1 MNIMKVEHVPFDDT
15 RPRKISKIFA
25 GELAAEVDRLNNMLG
40 DSDNYTY
47 RETAQQVVPT
57 GLELPDELQ
66 IADMHAQVPPTPR
79 TKALVNACVT
89 ESFKSFHKERESLG
103 IPRDPRSWDES
114 HVIQWLLWAIRDFCL
129 EGVNVAGF
137 AMKGHELCCMPREE
151 FLSRAPPFAGDIL
164 LEHLDMLQKE
174 SDRISEALSLATT
187 SATHTTTTTSVPLEN
202 VPASFYESTCMP
214 DFDDFLSKGYGN
226 NPEQPKAIPV
236 SVATTSYS
244 ETMYPTISE
253 SLQTL
258 NDINAE
264 ELLNIKQEDTSSD
277 YYSQEPSPCSSYSD
291 NQNLDFYGPMIHDHQ
306 PQPNITFQGKSLNTT
321 NFGRLDVSLDGG
333 FTGSYQQVPLSK
345 ALSDKSDLASS
356 FNSTISMSRCDSPA
370 STSSQDIPSNPV
382 IQAAVLAGYSG
393 SGPIQLW
400 QFLLELL
407 TDKACQHLISWT
419 GDGWE
424 FKLSDPDEVARRW
437 GKRKNKPKMN
447 YEKLSRG
454 LRYYY
459 DKNIIHKTS
468 GKRYVYRFVCDL
480 QSLLGYTP
488 EEIHQMVGV
497 RPLDKEDE

>member
-1 MNIMKVEHVPFDDT
+1 MKVESMYSLSEAGGDAAK
-15 RPRKISKIFA
+15 PRKIEKAFA
-25 GELAAEVDRLNNMLG
+25 GELAAEVDRLNSMLG
-40 DSDNYTY
+40 GSDFYTY
-47 RETAQQVVPT
+47 HESAQQVVPT
-57 GLELPDELQ
+57 GLELPDE
-66 IADMHAQVPPTPR
+66 IIDMHPQVPPTPR

-89 ESFKSFHKERESLG
+89 ESFKSFHKEQERQG
-103 IPRDPRSWDES
+103 IPADPRSWDES
-114 HVIQWLLWAIRDFCL
+114 HVISWLLWAIRDFCL
-129 EGVNVAGF
+129 EGVVVAQF
-137 AMKGHELCCMPREE
+137 AMKGHDLCCMPKEE

-164 LEHLDMLQKE
+164 WEHLDMLQKE
-174 SDRISEALSLATT
+174 SDRMSAMSMSSTVSTVTT
-187 SATHTTTTTSVPLEN
+187 STTTSVPLDQ
-202 VPASFYESTCMP
+202 VPPSFYEATCMP
-214 DFDDFLSKGYGN
+214 DFDDFLSKGYS
-226 NPEQPKAIPV
+226 NPQQPKAVPV
-236 SVATTSYS
+236 SSAPPTTNYS
-244 ETMYPTISE
+244 DSIYPSITE

-258 NDINAE
+258 NDVNAE

-291 NQNLDFYGPMIHDHQ
+291 NQNLDFYGSMILEHQ
-306 PQPNITFQGKSLNTT
+306 PQPNVTFQGKSLNTT
-321 NFGRLDVSLDGG
+321 NFGRLDVSLDGS
-333 FTGSYQQVPLSK
+333 FNGSYQQVPLSK
-345 ALSDKSDLASS
+345 AEPDLSSS
-356 FNSTISMSRCDSPA
+356 YNSTMSLPRSDSPA
-370 STSSQDIPSNPV
+370 TSTSSQDIPSNPV

-400 QFLLELL
+400 QFLLEML

-488 EEIHQMVGV
+488 EEIHQMVGI
-497 RPLDKEDE
+497 RPLDKDDE